1 MADRLC
7 YAAQT
12 LFRTSL
18 MALSV
23 TTIVELD
30 PDTQARI
37 ERLARTR
44 RGSAPL
50 LMREAVEQYVD
61 REEARERLG
70 QDALAAW
77 RAYAATGLHVTEDE
91 ADAWLARLEAGEDAP
106 PPECH
111 G

>member
-1 MADRLC
+1 M
-7 YAAQT
+7 T
-12 LFRTSL
+12 
-18 MALSV
+18 LSV
-23 TTIVELD
+23 ITTVELD
-30 PDTQARI
+30 ADTQARI
-37 ERLARTR
+37 ERLAQAR

-50 LMREAVEQYVD
+50 LMREAVEQYLD

-77 RAYAATGLHVTEDE
+77 TAYAATGLHVTEDE
-91 ADAWLARLEAGEDAP
+91 ADAWLARLEQGEDAL